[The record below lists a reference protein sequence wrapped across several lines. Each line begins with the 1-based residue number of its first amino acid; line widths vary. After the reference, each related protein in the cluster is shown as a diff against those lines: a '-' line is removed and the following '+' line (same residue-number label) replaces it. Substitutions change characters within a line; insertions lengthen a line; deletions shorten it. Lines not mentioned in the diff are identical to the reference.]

1 MPEAVTPRFGDSETA
16 NTRLSSTDQV
26 TNAGGLLL
34 QQRGSENRLP
44 CVHLLTSDAHDPD
57 GMGFAGVE
65 SSGHDSWG
73 VLIQAKNDTP
83 GEDHRDL
90 QRCWRPPRRLVFDRG
105 RSDAGTSFA
114 ELYRPT
120 SLSIYRTS
128 RIVAVG
134 VISPLDQN
142 STVVKFSN

>member
-83 GEDHRDL
+83 GEDAGVRHGDL
-90 QRCWRPPRRLVFDRG
+90 CL
-105 RSDAGTSFA
+105 T
-114 ELYRPT
+114 
-120 SLSIYRTS
+120 
-128 RIVAVG
+128 VAVLTQ
-134 VISPLDQN
+134 VLPSQN
-142 STVVKFSN
+142 SIGRHHYRFIAPRVLLLSASFRR